1 MSGHHALA
9 LHRARNVVWLGF
21 GLALFLTLFINVAV
35 MVVPIYDM
43 QLYDRV
49 LLSRNMSTV
58 VMLSIACGG
67 GLVIYCLLD
76 YLRSATFVIIADHV
90 GHALSV
96 PVLEAAV
103 RRGLEG
109 DSSAGAEALRD
120 LNEIR
125 SFLSSGVVATPLDA
139 LCAPLLLAVMFMLHP
154 AFGWLGLG
162 GISILTIVGIVNDLL
177 VRPAITAA
185 AEQRSRAGNQLA
197 SGLSEPD
204 LIEGLGMFPAL
215 ARRWAGRHAEAMERM
230 RDAGE
235 RSQRVAAIGKIARL
249 SLQAGVMAM
258 GAVLIIS
265 RQASAGSL
273 MGANLLLAKVLA
285 PFDSLVSS
293 WRRWIEAGA
302 AWKRITILL
311 ATAGDDVAVDL
322 RGAAELGGAVSTVGL
337 VLDGVGFDA
346 PNTGTALLRDI
357 SVELLPGTATAL
369 IGPNGAGKSTLMRL
383 LVGVLPATHGSIR
396 LDGTPI
402 ASGDRARIGYL
413 PQGIHLLDGSISEN
427 VSRFEMAPAEAVIS
441 AAQAANVHEI
451 IGRLRN
457 GYDTRIGRAV
467 ASLSGGQRQRI
478 ALARALFGC
487 PRLLVLD
494 EPDASLDQ
502 EGEEALLRAIDAARA
517 AGAIIV
523 VATHRPRLLAHM
535 DYTLTLRDGRVEEFG
550 PRAEVQSVHAATKRP
565 VMAREQN

>member
-9 LHRARNVVWLGF
+9 LHRARNVVWPGLA
-21 GLALFLTLFINVAV
+21 LALFLTLFINVAV

-49 LLSRNMSTV
+49 LLSRNMGTV
-58 VMLSIACGG
+58 VMLSIACGA

-76 YLRSATFVIIADHV
+76 YLRSATFVTIADRV
-90 GHALSV
+90 GRALSV

-185 AEQRSRAGNQLA
+185 AEQRSRASNQLA
-197 SGLSEPD
+197 SGLSEPE

-215 ARRWAGRHAEAMERM
+215 ARRWAGRHAAAMEHM

-311 ATAGDDVAVDL
+311 AATGDEVAVD
-322 RGAAELGGAVSTVGL
+322 LGGAVSKVGL

-346 PNTGTALLRDI
+346 PNTGRSLLRDI

-427 VSRFEMAPAEAVIS
+427 VSRFEMAPAKAVIS

-550 PRAEVQSVHAATKRP
+550 PRTEVQSVHAATKRP

>member
-1 MSGHHALA
+1 MSSRHASA
-9 LHRARNVVWLGF
+9 VGRARNVVRVGL
-21 GLALFLTLFINVAV
+21 GLALFLTLFINVAI

-49 LLSRNMSTV
+49 LLSRNMGTV
-58 VMLSIACGG
+58 VMLSVACAA
-67 GLVIYCLLD
+67 GLVIYCILD
-76 YLRSATFVIIADHV
+76 YLRSATLVAIADRV
-90 GHALSV
+90 GRALSV

-103 RRGLEG
+103 KRGMEG

-154 AFGWLGLG
+154 AFGWLGLC
-162 GISILTIVGIVNDLL
+162 GISVLTIVGIINDLL

-197 SGLSEPD
+197 AGLSEPD

-235 RSQRVAAIGKIARL
+235 RSQRVAAIAKIARL
-249 SLQAGVMAM
+249 ALQAGVMAM
-258 GAVLIIS
+258 GAVLIVS

-302 AWKRITILL
+302 AWQRITILL
-311 ATAGDDVAVDL
+311 AD
-322 RGAAELGGAVSTVGL
+322 AEEDADPVSTVPECGL
-337 VLDGVGFDA
+337 VLHGVGFDA
-346 PNTGTALLRDI
+346 PNTGRALLHDI
-357 SVELLPGTATAL
+357 SVALLPGTATAL
-369 IGPNGAGKSTLMRL
+369 LGPNGAGKSTLMRL
-383 LVGVLPATHGSIR
+383 LVGVLPATHGDVR
-396 LDGTPI
+396 LDGVPI
-402 ASGDRARIGYL
+402 GSADRARIGYL
-413 PQGIHLLDGSISEN
+413 PQGIHLLDGSISDN
-427 VSRFEMAPAEAVIS
+427 VSRFEAAPAEAVIG

-451 IGRLRN
+451 IGRLRH

-494 EPDASLDQ
+494 EPDASLDRQ
-502 EGEEALLRAIDAARA
+502 GEDALLQAIDTARA

-523 VATHRPRLLAHM
+523 VTTHRPRLLARM
-535 DYTLTLRDGRVEEFG
+535 DYTLTLRNGRVEEFG
-550 PRAEVQSVHAATKRP
+550 PRAETVAVVAATKRP
-565 VMAREQN
+565 VVA

>member
-9 LHRARNVVWLGF
+9 LHRARNVVWPGLA
-21 GLALFLTLFINVAV
+21 LALFLTLFINVAV

-49 LLSRNMSTV
+49 LLSRNMGTV
-58 VMLSIACGG
+58 VMLSIACGA

-76 YLRSATFVIIADHV
+76 YLRSATFVTIADRV
-90 GHALSV
+90 GRALSV

-185 AEQRSRAGNQLA
+185 AEQRSRASNQLA
-197 SGLSEPD
+197 SGLSEPE

-215 ARRWAGRHAEAMERM
+215 ARRWAGRHAAAMEHM

-265 RQASAGSL
+265 RHASAGSL

-311 ATAGDDVAVDL
+311 AATGDEVAVD
-322 RGAAELGGAVSTVGL
+322 LGGAVSKVGL

-346 PNTGTALLRDI
+346 PNTGRGLLRDI

-383 LVGVLPATHGSIR
+383 LVGVLPTTHGSIR
-396 LDGTPI
+396 LDGTPVV
-402 ASGDRARIGYL
+402 SGDRARIGYL
-413 PQGIHLLDGSISEN
+413 PQGIHLLDGSISDN
-427 VSRFEMAPAEAVIS
+427 VSRFEVAPAEAVIG
-441 AAQAANVHEI
+441 AALAANVHEI

-478 ALARALFGC
+478 ALARALFGG

-502 EGEEALLRAIDAARA
+502 DGEEALLRAIDVARA
-517 AGAIIV
+517 AGAVIV
-523 VATHRPRLLAHM
+523 VATHRPRLLARM
-535 DYTLTLRDGRVEEFG
+535 DYTLTLRDGRVQEFG
-550 PRAEVQSVHAATKRP
+550 PRAEVQSADAATKRP
-565 VMAREQN
+565 VIAREQN